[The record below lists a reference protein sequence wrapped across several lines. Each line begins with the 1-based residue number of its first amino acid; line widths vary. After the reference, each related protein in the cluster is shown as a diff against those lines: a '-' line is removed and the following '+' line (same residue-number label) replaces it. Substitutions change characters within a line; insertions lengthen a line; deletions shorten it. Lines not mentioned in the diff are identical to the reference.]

1 MKIRIGDQSL
11 RLRISA
17 AEAEALHQGKEITT
31 TLHFNAIDVFEVVLR
46 SWNLSI
52 AEVLYEGHKLTV
64 SIPVVASQLLV
75 NTRGYIFRSEQ
86 HGADASPLMLEVEI
100 DLEKAKHA

>member
-11 RLRISA
+11 RVRISA

-46 SWNLSI
+46 TWNLSI
-52 AEVLYEGHKLTV
+52 AEVHYQANQLTA
-64 SIPVVASQLLV
+64 SIPLEASQHLV
-75 NTRGYIFRSEQ
+75 TTRGYTFRSEQ
-86 HGADASPLMLEVEI
+86 QGADGKPLSFEVEI

>member
-17 AEAEALHQGKEITT
+17 AEAEALHNGKELTT
-31 TLHFNAIDVFEVVLR
+31 TLRLNAIDVFEVVLR
-46 SWNLSI
+46 TWNLSI
-52 AEVLYEGHKLTV
+52 AEVQYQANQLTA
-64 SIPVVASQLLV
+64 SIPLEASHHLV
-75 NTRGYIFRSEQ
+75 NTRGYTFDSRQ
-86 HGADASPLMLEVEI
+86 QGADGAPLSFEVEI